1 MKRVIPILLSAAMM
15 LQLAAC
21 GSPNSSSSIP
31 GAVSS
36 APNVSSAVS
45 SEGSSPGV
53 GAEKGLFDVSVTF
66 PAEMFEGTDF
76 ETIKKQAEDQGIKS
90 ITQNDDGSVTYKMS
104 KADHKKMMED
114 MKTSTAET
122 LKGYVTDTDLESITD
137 VSFNDDFSEI
147 KISVDKEKYE
157 NSLDSFAAL
166 GAGFQGMFYQMFD
179 GRKEEEVSVKVD
191 FVDNKTGKVL
201 DSAIYPD
208 AFNDSSS
215 K

>member
-1 MKRVIPILLSAAMM
+1 MKKVIVFLLSVIMS
-15 LQLAAC
+15 LQLVAC
-21 GSPNSSSSIP
+21 GPANSPSAASGDANSESHI
-31 GAVSS
+31 
-36 APNVSSAVS
+36 SSAVT

-66 PAEMFEGTDF
+66 PAEMFEDTDF
-76 ETIKKQAEDQGIKS
+76 ETIKKQAEEQGIKS
-90 ITQNDDGSVTYKMS
+90 VTKNDDGSITYKMS
-104 KADHKKMMED
+104 KADHKKMMDD

-137 VSFNDDFSEI
+137 VSFNDDFSQI

-157 NSLDSFAAL
+157 NSMDSFAAL
-166 GAGFQGMFYQMFD
+166 GAGFQGMFYQLFD
-179 GRKEEEVSVKVD
+179 GRKEADVSVKID
-191 FVDNKTGKVL
+191 FVDNKTGEVL
-201 DSAIYPD
+201 DSTTYPD